1 MSIKLTSPY
10 AGLKVLLTPAVEETS
25 ALGGKRVVEPSKAV
39 QFKNHSAD
47 IPDDWMPLIE
57 KHPGFT
63 GERGH
68 QRTMYLWSDLVGTG
82 GSTGGPR
89 VVTGAVGAPHR
100 APVAPHPDW
109 DTMTPKQ
116 IRDHVSEWPQ
126 GRLEEALYWE
136 MARRRRKGVLTGL
149 TELLAPEPENPQPI
163 IAEEKAA
170 AAEAR
175 KDAIDKAKG
184 SEPIAQEFEA
194 AIPAGQDGV

>member
-10 AGLKVLLTPAVEETS
+10 AGLKTLLTPTVETVDQM
-25 ALGGKRVVEPSKAV
+25 GGKRVVEQGKSI
-39 QFKNHSAD
+39 QFKNHSAEV
-47 IPDDWMPLIE
+47 PDEWMPLVE
-57 KHPGFT
+57 QHPGFT
-63 GERGH
+63 GANGH
-68 QRTMYLWSDLVGTG
+68 MRTIYLWSDVVGTG
-82 GSTGGPR
+82 GSTGGVR

-116 IRDHVSEWPQ
+116 IRDHVAEWPQ

-149 TELLAPEPENPQPI
+149 TDLLAPEPENPQPV

-170 AAEAR
+170 AVKHRLDTIAS
-175 KDAIDKAKG
+175 AKG
-184 SEPIAQEFEA
+184 EEPIAQEFEA